1 MAYKDE
7 YEVARLYAEPA
18 FKAKLDAQFEGDYT
32 LQFNL
37 SPPAIAPKDKVTGLP
52 RKVTL
57 GAWMWPMFRLLA
69 KFKFLRGSTFDVFGR
84 STERRNERRL
94 VDEYEA
100 LITEMISDLS
110 QDNLS
115 LSIEIASLPEH
126 IRGYGHVKE
135 ASIEQ
140 VEARKSSLVKA
151 RRNLIKAYAA

>member
-1 MAYKDE
+1 
-7 YEVARLYAEPA
+7 
-18 FKAKLDAQFEGDYT
+18 
-32 LQFNL
+32 
-37 SPPAIAPKDKVTGLP
+37 
-52 RKVTL
+52 
-57 GAWMWPMFRLLA
+57 MFRLLA
-69 KFKFLRGSTFDVFGR
+69 KFKFLRGSAFDVFGL
-84 STERRNERRL
+84 SAERRSERRL
-94 VDEYEA
+94 LEEYEA

-140 VEARKSSLVKA
+140 MEVRKSSLVKA